1 LYHYA
6 KIIMSIAKPLL
17 DYAKSLKPRKGFT
30 QSFSAFRRLMKY
42 HRRYPWYVAAI
53 TLLAVIRSILFSIEP
68 LYTFYI
74 IINVIGPPTNT
85 SLLPGYLLV
94 IILAG
99 IGYAI
104 SNFILTFVHGVMSQY
119 IVRDIR
125 TEYYRSLQSKSFS
138 FYDSVGVG
146 DLTSRATVDLQLVD
160 AFLRTWLGTILNA
173 VFTTIIIIVI
183 ILPISPIMTLIS
195 LATMP
200 FIFYF
205 TARLW
210 TDTMP
215 LFRNMQLIIGRLG
228 SYIQQNI
235 VGMKT
240 VRIFRREKDV
250 VEGFKEV
257 EDIYV
262 NTAISAG
269 KIQSIYMP
277 LGPAILT
284 LGIALVYVYA
294 GYTLGIPG
302 SALAVAQV
310 GNIIL
315 FARYMMRLTFP
326 IRDASQTLGTWIAAY
341 AGLERVFEIT
351 DAPRNVEDMPDA
363 KDVKIEKGK
372 LELENVTFGYVRDR
386 PVLNNVTFTVQPGE
400 KIAILGATG
409 SGKSSLIY
417 LIPRFYDIQS
427 GSIRIDGTDIRQFKL
442 ASLRRQIG
450 VVLQDVFLFS
460 GTIRENIAF
469 GKPDASMDEIMQAA
483 KTARIH
489 DFIESLPTGYD
500 TPVGERGVTL
510 SGGQKQR
517 MTIARALVSNPKILI
532 MDDSLS
538 FVDARTEQEIQSAIE
553 EATKTRTTL
562 IIAQRFSTI
571 KTAKKILVLENGSV
585 AEFGT
590 HEELIAK
597 NGVYKKVYETQFV
610 QKASPILEETGGA

>member
-1 LYHYA
+1 
-6 KIIMSIAKPLL
+6 MSIAKPLVE
-17 DYAKSLKPRKGFT
+17 YAKSLKPKKSFT
-30 QSFSAFRRLMKY
+30 QSFSAFKRLMKY
-42 HRRYPWYVAAI
+42 HKRYYWFIVAI
-53 TLLAVIRSILFSIEP
+53 VILALVRSILFSLEP
-68 LYTFYI
+68 LYTTLI
-74 IINVIGPPTNT
+74 IDKVLGENNT
-85 SLLPGYLLV
+85 SLLWGYLLV

-104 SNFILTFVHGVMSQY
+104 SNFVLIFVHGVMSQY
-119 IVRDIR
+119 IVRDVR
-125 TEYYRSLQSKSFS
+125 TEYYRSLQGKSFS
-138 FYDSVGVG
+138 FYDYMGVG

-160 AFLRTWLGTILNA
+160 MFLRTWLGTVLNA
-173 VFTTIIIIVI
+173 VFFTIIIIVI
-183 ILPISPIMTLIS
+183 IYPISPIMTLIS
-195 LATMP
+195 MATMP
-200 FIFYF
+200 LIFYF
-205 TARLW
+205 TTRLW
-210 TDTMP
+210 VDTMP
-215 LFRNMQLIIGRLG
+215 LFRNMQLILGRLT

-240 VRIFRREKDV
+240 IRIFRREKDAV
-250 VEGFKEV
+250 DGFKEV
-257 EDIYV
+257 ENIYV

-294 GYTLGIPG
+294 GYSLSIPG
-302 SALAVAQV
+302 SVLTV
-310 GNIIL
+310 GDIIL

-326 IRDASQTLGTWIAAY
+326 LRDLSTTLGTWIAAY
-341 AGLERVFEIT
+341 AGLERILEIT
-351 DAPRNVEDMPDA
+351 DTPRNVEDQPDA
-363 KDVKIEKGK
+363 KDIKIEKGK
-372 LELENVTFGYVRDR
+372 LELEDVTFGYAKDR
-386 PVLNNVTFTVQPGE
+386 PVLDNITIVVQPGE

-417 LIPRFYDIQS
+417 LIPRFYDIQT
-427 GSIRIDGTDIRQFKL
+427 GSIRMDGTDIRQFKL
-442 ASLRRQIG
+442 DSLRRQIG

-460 GTIRENIAF
+460 GTLKENIAF
-469 GKPDASMDEIMQAA
+469 GKPNASMDEIVQAA
-483 KTARIH
+483 KAARIH
-489 DFIESLPTGYD
+489 DFIESLPCSYD

-517 MTIARALVSNPKILI
+517 ITIARALITNPRILI

-538 FVDARTEQEIQSAIE
+538 FVDAKTEQEIQAAIE

-571 KTAKKILVLENGSV
+571 KTAEKILVLENGSV

-590 HEELIAK
+590 HDELIRK

-610 QKASPILEETGGA
+610 QKASPILEETGGT